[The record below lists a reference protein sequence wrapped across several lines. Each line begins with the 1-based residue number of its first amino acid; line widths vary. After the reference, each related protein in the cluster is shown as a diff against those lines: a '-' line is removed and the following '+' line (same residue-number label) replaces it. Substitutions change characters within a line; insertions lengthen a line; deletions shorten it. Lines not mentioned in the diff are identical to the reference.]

1 MTTLINADTV
11 VGGAIIT
18 GDASGELGLQAAGST
33 KLTVAAGG
41 VTLASPLATS
51 SGGTGTSSTTFVNLA
66 TNVTGTLP
74 VANGGTGAASLT
86 ANNVLLGNG
95 TSAVQAVAPGTNG
108 NVLMS
113 NGTTWTSA
121 APTGGNWVL
130 ISTGSFG
137 GTSTIDF
144 NGSLTSTYDLYFVE
158 GAFTTASSG
167 AAVAMYSRF
176 FNNSGTIVTATNY
189 SGNNWGGENN
199 TTTMRWNTS
208 YGYIPLHFN
217 GYFIGGVNTFSLQM
231 YINRSP
237 YNTNSNIYGAISGV
251 YSTWAA
257 PQWFSWAYGTD
268 VQNLNLGG
276 IRIYDGNVSA
286 LNGTLRLWG
295 WKKT

>member
-1 MTTLINADTV
+1 MPVTID
-11 VGGAIIT
+11 
-18 GDASGELGLQAAGST
+18 GSNT
-33 KLTVAAGG
+33 PTAGG
-41 VTLASPLATS
+41 VGYGDGTELAFTS
-51 SGGTGTSSTTFVNLA
+51 AGSAGQVLLSNGASAPSFGAVPTVNLA
-66 TNVTGTLP
+66 TGVTGTLP
-74 VANGGTGAASLT
+74 VANGGTGASSLT

-95 TSAVQAVAPGTNG
+95 TSAVQVVAPGTNG